1 MAVRIDP
8 VPPTVSPTAEENL
21 INGNH
26 RRTFVDEERTIEEIL
41 DTIGDEK
48 ARGILAAIT
57 EDPRSAKELAEA
69 TETSLPTVYRR
80 IEMLKEY
87 ELINS
92 KTLVADDGNHYEIYE
107 SNFDSTVIRLEDDT
121 GEYDI
126 RIYRK
131 ENVPDRFAS
140 LWDDLS
146 K

>member
-1 MAVRIDP
+1 
-8 VPPTVSPTAEENL
+8 
-21 INGNH
+21 
-26 RRTFVDEERTIEEIL
+26 VDDDRTIEEIL

-48 ARGILAAIT
+48 ARDILGAVS
-57 EDPRSAKELAEA
+57 EEPCSAKELSEA
-69 TETSLPTVYRR
+69 LDISLPTVYRR
-80 IEMLKEY
+80 IELLQEH
-87 ELINS
+87 ELV
-92 KTLVADDGNHYEIYE
+92 KTNTFVADDGNHYDVYE

-146 K
+146 Q